1 MGLKVKLWTLD
12 HSVSLC
18 GLCSVCWLSN
28 EGFVPGSAGASAV
41 MGTLVDAV
49 CSCAANARGKAGCW
63 LKHNRVVNG
72 PNYNYILQVST
83 FYPHCFFVVSF
94 FSTLSI
100 LRPETRDQYPNKF
113 IQRDD
118 TDRFYILNTLFNLPG
133 ECNMSEHRPDSVPLK
148 PVKLC

>member
-18 GLCSVCWLSN
+18 GLCSVCWLGN

-63 LKHNRVVNG
+63 LKHNRLVNG

-83 FYPHCFFVVSF
+83 FYPHCVLWFHSSPPYLFSGLKHGINIQINLSRGMTQIGFTFWTRYSIYQVSVIWVN
-94 FSTLSI
+94 TGL
-100 LRPETRDQYPNKF
+100 
-113 IQRDD
+113 IQC
-118 TDRFYILNTLFNLPG
+118 LW
-133 ECNMSEHRPDSVPLK
+133 SQ
-148 PVKLC
+148 